1 MFCPNCGVNNEIEH
15 LYCRSCGLRL
25 DAISKNVAEQFPSEE
40 YAALQRRKERFEKLG
55 LASLGMSAAIG
66 LGMIIWKVAEYK
78 AALFG
83 PNVMIWSA
91 FGAFALFGLLSVF
104 FFNYPQFFMKIDAT
118 NPRLPAPAAADPEN
132 APTTSKLI
140 EDRIFEPA
148 SVTEYSTELL
158 SVERNKE
165 TTSL

>member
-1 MFCPNCGVNNEIEH
+1 MFCPNCGAKNEIAH
-15 LYCRSCGLRL
+15 LYCRSCGLKL

-55 LASLGMSAAIG
+55 LASLGMTAAIG
-66 LGMIIWKVAEYK
+66 LAMIIWKVAEYK

-83 PNVMIWSA
+83 PEVLLWSA

-104 FFNYPQFFMKIDAT
+104 FFNYPQFFMKFDAV
-118 NPRLPAPAAADPEN
+118 NPRLGATPTADPGN
-132 APTTSKLI
+132 APTTSKLL

-148 SVTEYSTELL
+148 SVTEHSTELL